1 MRAVIDTNVLIS
13 GLISSKSFPAKVLD
27 FWVSGKFKPTVSS
40 EVIKEYGAVLIS
52 DRFSILGSVEERLYL
67 LDKLLSLDQVILA
80 APQQK
85 INAIKED
92 PKDNIFLECA
102 LAGRG
107 KFIVSGDQHLLQ
119 LKEYG
124 SVKVVT
130 AGEFVDLLTSYN
142 IEEIF

>member
-27 FWVSGKFKPTVSS
+27 FLVSGKFKPTVSS
-40 EVIKEYGAVLIS
+40 DIIKEYSAVLIR
-52 DRFSILGSVEERLYL
+52 DRFLILGSVEERLDL
-67 LDKLLSLDQVILA
+67 LGELLSLDQVILA

-92 PKDNIFLECA
+92 QKDNIFLECA
-102 LAGRG
+102 LAGRC

-119 LKEYG
+119 LEKYG
-124 SVKVVT
+124 GIKIVT
-130 AGEFVDLLTSYN
+130 AREFVDLLTGKRRSPL
-142 IEEIF
+142 